1 MKNIAKKEAKTKFD
15 ERHWSEKPLDVM
27 QDRDWRIFKEVWAF
41 DVLALQIHEYIL
53 NLFST
58 RYNFQ
63 NIIDSTFTNV
73 YNYTRNNTPYHFI
86 PGFQHYM

>member
-41 DVLALQIHEYIL
+41 YVLALQIHEIH
-53 NLFST
+53 T
-58 RYNFQ
+58 
-63 NIIDSTFTNV
+63 
-73 YNYTRNNTPYHFI
+73 
-86 PGFQHYM
+86 